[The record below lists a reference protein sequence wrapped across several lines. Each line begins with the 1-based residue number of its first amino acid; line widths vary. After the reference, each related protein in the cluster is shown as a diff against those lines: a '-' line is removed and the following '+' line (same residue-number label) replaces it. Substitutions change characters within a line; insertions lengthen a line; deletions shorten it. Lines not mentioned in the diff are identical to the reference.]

1 MGCDIHAH
9 VEVYTNQWDYVDDL
23 ELYRSYGLF
32 GFLADI
38 RNYSCVPPITK
49 KAQRGLPSDISEDLK
64 DLWENEYDRHSP
76 SYVNLKELLD
86 FDYSQVFEDR
96 RTNMTVNNVTDGAHI
111 CEPGQGERTTFK
123 AFLGPHYFKILEQL
137 KQYGEPDKV
146 RLVFWFDN

>member
-1 MGCDIHAH
+1 MGCDIHAF

-38 RNYSCVPPITK
+38 RNYSCVPPISK
-49 KAQRGLPSDISEDLK
+49 CRGLPASINENLADLF
-64 DLWENEYDRHSP
+64 ENEYDRHSA
-76 SYVNLKELLD
+76 SYLYIRELLD

-96 RTNMTVNNVTDGAHI
+96 RTTKQTGNMVDGAHI
-111 CEPGQGERTTFK
+111 CEPGQGEKTTFK
-123 AFLGPHYFKILEQL
+123 AFLGPCYFKILEKL
-137 KQYGEPDKV
+137 KQYGEPDQV

>member
-32 GFLADI
+32 GFLGNV
-38 RNYSCVPPITK
+38 RNYSHVPAISSR
-49 KAQRGLPSDISEDLK
+49 RGLPVEASEELK
-64 DLWENEYDRHSP
+64 QIHEDEYDLHST
-76 SYVNLKELLD
+76 SYVYLKELLD

-96 RTNMTVNNVTDGAHI
+96 RTTLKTGNVFDGAHI
-111 CEPGQGERTTFK
+111 CEAGQGEQTTVRE
-123 AFLGPHYFKILEQL
+123 FLGPSYFKILEKL
-137 KQYGEPDKV
+137 KQYREADKV